1 VYVASTKTCTEHDR
15 LVPYLKLQY
24 CVFGNGET
32 RNVLFQIT
40 ATLIL
45 LTTQYT
51 ASRQFF
57 HPALENLSCFFALPD
72 DVCGA
77 TLLML
82 SNAVPWVAFGFFEIA
97 KKCGRDG
104 CVGGFDFDP
113 REGGGLLKVLTN
125 ALTSIAFLV
134 TLVLPVV
141 VLTTPHGM
149 GGRKHRNEDD
159 DDDEADDGNQPVTN
173 PNPFVP
179 PAGTYL
185 PVLSEEETESVDDK
199 NETETENAGDDI
211 RASGLAEPLLGD
223 GDGDE
228 ETHDIQVPPRGDG
241 PLPVSDG
248 GDGDGGDGDGDS
260 VRDPRRVSEFPRASA
275 SPRRR
280 DHRVSFHRFHWRRF
294 VVAVTEKGG
303 VELERAPFVRDGVF
317 ALCAVAATCSVA
329 GNGRVTKTEAAG
341 LLGAYAVY
349 FLVAVIPNFAFSQ
362 RNRASATGAAIRAST
377 NRTNRILHQGLLD
390 DGETF
395 DDGYAALMDGVI
407 AASASAP
414 GILGSPKRGAL
425 GPSNGAPGMRWGGG
439 GAGSAAVTTSRTT
452 STSGLPG
459 AGGYVASRVVSRGSV
474 PFGEKLAIFGR
485 TCARVAPVIV
495 QAPFLFALRLTM
507 PDLSRD
513 PNRRSRFAI
522 AVLPITAPLFIISAT
537 RVFPNGRLGIDAAVY
552 GSVCGL
558 FASVALFVA
567 WPVLLK
573 PDASQSSVKLMD
585 MTLTVLAFVVS
596 VTWIHA
602 ASQELVALTFAAG
615 AANAGGEVQKSVS
628 HPTRSASAI
637 GPITGDCL
645 ARLRVTVRF
654 DYG

>member
-1 VYVASTKTCTEHDR
+1 MYVASTKTCTEHDR

-248 GDGDGGDGDGDS
+248 GDGDGGDGNGDS

-349 FLVAVIPNFAFSQ
+349 FLVAVMYVQGVSQIPSLFAHTRLTSSFYNHSPNFAFSQ

-459 AGGYVASRVVSRGSV
+459 AGGYVASRVVSRGSGTYW
-474 PFGEKLAIFGR
+474 PFPKSRHTVCTYKTDTFLLQSQFRLVRNSRFSAV
-485 TCARVAPVIV
+485 RV
-495 QAPFLFALRLTM
+495 RE
-507 PDLSRD
+507 S
-513 PNRRSRFAI
+513 RRSSCKPRFC
-522 AVLPITAPLFIISAT
+522 S
-537 RVFPNGRLGIDAAVY
+537 R
-552 GSVCGL
+552 
-558 FASVALFVA
+558 
-567 WPVLLK
+567 
-573 PDASQSSVKLMD
+573 
-585 MTLTVLAFVVS
+585 
-596 VTWIHA
+596 
-602 ASQELVALTFAAG
+602 
-615 AANAGGEVQKSVS
+615 
-628 HPTRSASAI
+628 
-637 GPITGDCL
+637 
-645 ARLRVTVRF
+645 
-654 DYG
+654 